1 MSIIQTIRR
10 QFWLSVGLL
19 TAMSATLLLM
29 PWASGI
35 ADRTGNWSIRIVG
48 VLFWLFAIA
57 GYSMVM
63 KANANRKRFLHKR
76 FGCDTQTNL
85 KPGVFCV
92 FSNKMAEI
100 ADIMLVIFAMAFL
113 VALFTQLKSTYY
125 IIVILSCLVWAANMH
140 CLFNGKVYRTIKN
153 DHKER

>member
-1 MSIIQTIRR
+1 
-10 QFWLSVGLL
+10 
-19 TAMSATLLLM
+19 
-29 PWASGI
+29 
-35 ADRTGNWSIRIVG
+35 
-48 VLFWLFAIA
+48 
-57 GYSMVM
+57 M